1 MISALTHRNLYCT
14 DIFSRFV
21 RVPLDDL
28 SLRISEWKWI
38 RGTWLTSLVSA
49 QGSDLLYYYIIF
61 NLIAMNNVT
70 ILYHGIRKTILSG
83 IHIILTCL

>member
-1 MISALTHRNLYCT
+1 MISALTHQNLYCT
-14 DIFSRFV
+14 HVFSRFV

-28 SLRISEWKWI
+28 LWISEWKWI
-38 RGTWLTSLVSA
+38 RGTWLTSLVSV

-70 ILYHGIRKTILSG
+70 INH
-83 IHIILTCL
+83 